1 MDLHPFKD
9 IFMPDRVSVI
19 LTVSLGKNR
28 IYSMLS
34 FITISL
40 SCLYK
45 KKVFRSTN
53 ENQTSICITTFSV
66 NGSFHTISS
75 DPWII
80 EPILIVISLLLFAAK
95 FFAVGLNLSKMS
107 ELDMS
112 SRL

>member
-66 NGSFHTISS
+66 NGSFHTIGS

-80 EPILIVISLLLFAAK
+80 ETIIRVISQLFVRSK
-95 FFAVGLNLSKMS
+95 ILCRGLESL
-107 ELDMS
+107 
-112 SRL
+112 